1 MAQYSFNPNNL
12 ATGVN
17 PIGDGGWTQ
26 RQGAPT
32 TSAIIAVTTPI
43 GSKAWAYTSI
53 NSHLAIVSSFDAVPS
68 GTTDCEVLLLARTAG
83 ATGTVDDLCELGA
96 VSRIGGAVGSL
107 SGYSRALRFSDR
119 AFARKWLGDGSS
131 SYESLTHSLEYLNNS
146 WYWIKLQSNGTTHR
160 ARYRADGTLE
170 PFEWVQS
177 VTDADYLS
185 GGCGIGGFHNP
196 LYGNFEVAW
205 FSVGTA
211 GDTAP
216 LPPGMA
222 SEADLYAHWKFD
234 ETSGT
239 SAADSSLSSNTL
251 TTTDV
256 TWTDGEIDGAAS
268 FNGTSSRAD
277 CPHHASLQV
286 DNEVTLSAWIYPT
299 AAGQSSAS
307 TIAAKGNVDVF
318 AYSMR
323 FTSSRTIRSQLF
335 STMLHQLDTTATLPL
350 NEWSHVTITWN
361 RLADSPNRRIYFNGT
376 QVAADHV
383 TATLRAAENET
394 HRFVVGSPY
403 DSSVRA
409 NRRFQG
415 RIDDVRVYKRALPAA
430 EVAALASYHLAGAT
444 TITPYVVNY
453 HQLLRA

>member
-1 MAQYSFNPNNL
+1 MAQYSFNPNAL

-26 RQGAPT
+26 RMAAPT
-32 TSAIIAVTTPI
+32 TSAIIAVATPI

-96 VSRIGGAVGSL
+96 VSRMGGTVGSL
-107 SGYSRALRFSDR
+107 SGYARALRFSDR

-170 PFEWVQS
+170 PFEWVQT

-185 GGCGIGGFHNP
+185 GGCGLGGFHNP
-196 LYGNFEVAW
+196 QYGNFEVAW

-239 SAADSSLSSNTL
+239 EAADSSLNTNTL

-256 TWTDGEIDGAAS
+256 TWADGEIDGAAS

-277 CPHHASLQV
+277 CPHDASLQV
-286 DNEVTLSAWIYPT
+286 ADELTLAMWFYPT
-299 AAGQSSAS
+299 AAGQSNRS
-307 TIAAKGNVDVF
+307 ILAAKGENLPP
-318 AYSMR
+318 AYSLR
-323 FTSSRTIRSQLF
+323 WSSNRTVEAELSNGSV
-335 STMLHQLDTTATLPL
+335 STL
-350 NEWSHVTITWN
+350 NSNKVLELNQWHHAAVTWN
-361 RLADSPNRRIYFNGT
+361 RLASGNNWFIYIDGTLSVAGRRSVSLGT
-376 QVAADHV
+376 K
-383 TATLRAAENET
+383 NET
-394 HRFVVGSPY
+394 DRFVIGGAYPAGWQS
-403 DSSVRA
+403 
-409 NRRFQG
+409 NRWFQG

>member
-1 MAQYSFNPNNL
+1 MN
-12 ATGVN
+12 
-17 PIGDGGWTQ
+17 
-26 RQGAPT
+26 APH

-43 GSKAWAYTSI
+43 GNKAWAYSTTPPPATD
-53 NSHLAIVSSFDAVPS
+53 HLPIVSSFDAVPTNIS
-68 GTTDCEVLLLARTAG
+68 DCEVLLLARTAG

-96 VSRIGGAVGSL
+96 VSRMGGNVGALTGYTRGLRRQFKAV
-107 SGYSRALRFSDR
+107 D
-119 AFARKWLGDGSS
+119 RKWTGDGSGGIFNDP
-131 SYESLTHSLEYLNNS
+131 THSLEYLNNS
-146 WYWIKLQSNGTTHR
+146 WYWIKLQSHGTTHR

-170 PFEWVQS
+170 PFEWVQ
-177 VTDADYLS
+177 VVENEADYLS
-185 GGCGIGGFHNP
+185 GGCGLGGFHNS

-239 SAADSSLSSNTL
+239 EAADSSLNSNTL

-256 TWTDGEIDGAAS
+256 TWADGEIDGAAS

-286 DNEVTLSAWIYPT
+286 ADELTLAMWFYPT
-299 AAGQSSAS
+299 AAGQSNRS
-307 TIAAKGNVDVF
+307 ILAAKGENLPP
-318 AYSMR
+318 AYSLR
-323 FTSSRTIRSQLF
+323 WNSNRTVEAELSNG
-335 STMLHQLDTTATLPL
+335 SVNAL
-350 NEWSHVTITWN
+350 NSNKVLELNQWHHAAVTWN
-361 RLADSPNRRIYFNGT
+361 RLASGNNWFIYIDGTLSVAGRRSVSLGT
-376 QVAADHV
+376 K
-383 TATLRAAENET
+383 NET
-394 HRFVVGSPY
+394 DRFVIGGAYPSGWQ
-403 DSSVRA
+403 S
-409 NRRFQG
+409 NRWFQG